1 MIRAVENNI
10 MPLVETQQGRTQP
23 FADFF
28 FVLSFFVCGYVVG
41 FYNPHK
47 EDFGGTRKKK

>member
-23 FADFF
+23 VADFF
-28 FVLSFFVCGYVVG
+28 FVLSFFVVG